1 MHDVS
6 RRQEKQGG
14 QALFRPVGRNDDE
27 GNDGLCGGGGRRMS
41 TTMKDLPVEEATRKL
56 GKRELTKKNNREAIL
71 VAART
76 VFADLGYGATS
87 VRDII
92 RKTGLA
98 SGTFY
103 NYFRSKEEVFEAL
116 MDEGMRRI
124 RPRLRAERIRSRT
137 FEDFITNAYRTYFDY
152 LAMDGDT
159 FQVMR
164 RNPNTM
170 RVRMDSPEIIA
181 GFEEIREY
189 IEEDIRNGALPEVD
203 AEYLM
208 AAVVGVAM
216 EVGDRMLR
224 RPEMDPEHA
233 AAFSTALVL
242 AGVRALPPKGTT
254 RKEETT

>member
-1 MHDVS
+1 
-6 RRQEKQGG
+6 
-14 QALFRPVGRNDDE
+14 
-27 GNDGLCGGGGRRMS
+27 MS
-41 TTMKDLPVEEATRKL
+41 TGVRDAPPGDDKKTKTP
-56 GKRELTKKNNREAIL
+56 GKRELTKHNNREAIL
-71 VAART
+71 DAART

-103 NYFRSKEEVFEAL
+103 NYFKSKEEVFEAL

-137 FEDFITNAYRTYFDY
+137 FEDFIRNAYRTYFDY
-152 LAMDGDT
+152 LATDRVT

-164 RNPNTM
+164 RNPNTV

-189 IEEDIRNGALPEVD
+189 IEEDIRNGTLPDVD
-203 AEYLM
+203 AEYLLN
-208 AAVVGVAM
+208 G
-216 EVGDRMLR
+216 
-224 RPEMDPEHA
+224 
-233 AAFSTALVL
+233 F
-242 AGVRALPPKGTT
+242 RALPHKG
-254 RKEETT
+254 ETETP

>member
-1 MHDVS
+1 
-6 RRQEKQGG
+6 
-14 QALFRPVGRNDDE
+14 
-27 GNDGLCGGGGRRMS
+27 MS
-41 TTMKDLPVEEATRKL
+41 TGVRDAPPGDDKKTKAP
-56 GKRELTKKNNREAIL
+56 GKRELTKHNNREAIL
-71 VAART
+71 DAART

-103 NYFRSKEEVFEAL
+103 NYFKSKEEVFEAL

-137 FEDFITNAYRTYFDY
+137 FEDFIRNAYRTYFDY
-152 LAMDGDT
+152 LATDRVT

-164 RNPNTM
+164 RNPNTV

-189 IEEDIRNGALPEVD
+189 IEEDIRNGTLPDVD

-208 AAVVGVAM
+208 AAVVGIAM
-216 EVGDRMLR
+216 EIGDRMLR
-224 RPEMDPEHA
+224 RPEMDPDHA
-233 AAFSTALVL
+233 SAFATALVL
-242 AGVRALPPKGTT
+242 NGFRALPHKG
-254 RKEETT
+254 EGE

>member
-1 MHDVS
+1 
-6 RRQEKQGG
+6 
-14 QALFRPVGRNDDE
+14 
-27 GNDGLCGGGGRRMS
+27 MS
-41 TTMKDLPVEEATRKL
+41 TDLEDAPLAEAKKPL
-56 GKRELTKKNNREAIL
+56 GKREQTKHNNREAIL
-71 VAART
+71 DAAKI

-103 NYFRSKEEVFEAL
+103 NYFKSKEEVFEAL

-137 FEDFITNAYRTYFDY
+137 FEDFIRNAYRTYFDY
-152 LAMDGDT
+152 LATDRDT
-159 FQVMR
+159 FQVIR
-164 RNPNTM
+164 RNPNTV

-189 IEEDIRNGALPEVD
+189 IEEDIRNGTLPDVD

-208 AAVVGVAM
+208 AAVVGIAM
-216 EVGDRMLR
+216 EIGDRMLR
-224 RPEMDPEHA
+224 RPEMDPDEA
-233 AAFSTALVL
+233 SAFATELVL
-242 AGVRALPPKGTT
+242 GGFRALPHRGQD
-254 RKEETT
+254 

>member
-1 MHDVS
+1 
-6 RRQEKQGG
+6 
-14 QALFRPVGRNDDE
+14 
-27 GNDGLCGGGGRRMS
+27 MS
-41 TTMKDLPVEEATRKL
+41 TAVKEEPSGAAKKAP
-56 GKRELTKKNNREAIL
+56 GKRELTKQNNREAIL
-71 VAART
+71 DAART

-103 NYFRSKEEVFEAL
+103 NYFKSKEEVFEAL

-137 FEDFITNAYRTYFDY
+137 FEDFIRNAYRTYFDY
-152 LAMDGDT
+152 LATDRVT

-164 RNPNTM
+164 RNPNTV

-189 IEEDIRNGALPEVD
+189 IEEDIRNGTLPDVD
-203 AEYLM
+203 AEYVM
-208 AAVVGVAM
+208 AAVVGIAM
-216 EVGDRMLR
+216 EIGDRMLR
-224 RPEMDPEHA
+224 RPEMDPDHA
-233 AAFSTALVL
+233 SAFATALVL
-242 AGVRALPPKGTT
+242 SGFRALPHKG
-254 RKEETT
+254 ETKAP

>member
-1 MHDVS
+1 MTDLVKS
-6 RRQEKQGG
+6 APLAFPPISLEK
-14 QALFRPVGRNDDE
+14 
-27 GNDGLCGGGGRRMS
+27 
-41 TTMKDLPVEEATRKL
+41 RKTP
-56 GKRELTKKNNREAIL
+56 GKRELTKQNNREAIL
-71 VAART
+71 NAARA
-76 VFADLGYGATS
+76 VFTDLGYGATS

-103 NYFRSKEEVFEAL
+103 NYFKSKEEVFEAL

-137 FEDFITNAYRTYFDY
+137 FEDFIRNAYHTYFDY
-152 LAMDGDT
+152 LASDRHT

-164 RNPNTM
+164 RNPNTV

-189 IEEDIRNGALPEVD
+189 IVEDIRNGALPELD

-208 AAVVGVAM
+208 AALVGIAM
-216 EVGDRMLR
+216 EIGDRMLA
-224 RPEMDPEHA
+224 RPEMDAEQA
-233 AAFSTALVL
+233 SAFATALVL
-242 AGVRALPPKGTT
+242 GGLHALPHTKAE
-254 RKEETT
+254 K

>member
-1 MHDVS
+1 
-6 RRQEKQGG
+6 
-14 QALFRPVGRNDDE
+14 
-27 GNDGLCGGGGRRMS
+27 MS
-41 TTMKDLPVEEATRKL
+41 TGLEDAPLAEAKKPL
-56 GKRELTKKNNREAIL
+56 GKREQTKHNNREAIL
-71 VAART
+71 DAAKI

-103 NYFRSKEEVFEAL
+103 NYFKSKEEVFEAL

-137 FEDFITNAYRTYFDY
+137 FEDFIRNAYRTYFDY
-152 LAMDGDT
+152 LATDRDT
-159 FQVMR
+159 FQVIR
-164 RNPNTM
+164 RNPNTV

-189 IEEDIRNGALPEVD
+189 IEEDIRNGTLPNVD

-208 AAVVGVAM
+208 AAVVGIAM
-216 EVGDRMLR
+216 EIGDRMLR
-224 RPEMDPEHA
+224 RPEMDPDEA
-233 AAFSTALVL
+233 SAFATALVL
-242 AGVRALPPKGTT
+242 SGFRALPHRG
-254 RKEETT
+254 ET

>member
-1 MHDVS
+1 MNADTGTVPLE
-6 RRQEKQGG
+6 EK
-14 QALFRPVGRNDDE
+14 
-27 GNDGLCGGGGRRMS
+27 
-41 TTMKDLPVEEATRKL
+41 KRKP
-56 GKRELTKKNNREAIL
+56 GKRELTKLNNREAIL
-71 VAART
+71 SAART

-137 FEDFITNAYRTYFDY
+137 FEDFIRNAYRTYFEF
-152 LAMDGDT
+152 LATDRDT

-164 RNPNTM
+164 RNPNTI
-170 RVRMDSPEIIA
+170 RVRMDTPELIA

-189 IEEDIRNGALPEVD
+189 IEEDIRNGALPPVD
-203 AEYLM
+203 SEYLM
-208 AAVVGVAM
+208 ASVVGIAM
-216 EVGDRMLR
+216 EMGDRMLL
-224 RPEMDPEHA
+224 RPEADMEDA
-233 AAFSTALVL
+233 ADFATALVL
-242 AGVRALPPKGTT
+242 GGVRALPHKK
-254 RKEETT
+254 R

>member
-1 MHDVS
+1 MTTV
-6 RRQEKQGG
+6 KQ
-14 QALFRPVGRNDDE
+14 QPDAAAAAPAARPR
-27 GNDGLCGGGGRRMS
+27 
-41 TTMKDLPVEEATRKL
+41 
-56 GKRELTKKNNREAIL
+56 GKREQTKHNNREAIL
-71 VAART
+71 DAARS

-103 NYFRSKEEVFEAL
+103 NYFKSKEEVFEAL
-116 MDEGMRRI
+116 MDDGMRRI

-137 FEDFITNAYRTYFDY
+137 FEDFIRNAYRAYFEY
-152 LAMDGDT
+152 LATDSDT

-170 RVRMDSPEIIA
+170 RVRMDSPEILA

-189 IEEDIRNGALPEVD
+189 IEEDIRNGTLPGVD

-208 AAVVGVAM
+208 AAVVGIAM
-216 EVGDRMLR
+216 EIGDRMLR
-224 RPEMDPEHA
+224 RPEMDAEAA
-233 AAFSTALVL
+233 AAFGTQLVL
-242 AGVRALPPKGTT
+242 SGFRALPAK
-254 RKEETT
+254 KS

>member
-1 MHDVS
+1 M
-6 RRQEKQGG
+6 QGRG
-14 QALFRPVGRNDDE
+14 A
-27 GNDGLCGGGGRRMS
+27 RMS
-41 TTMKDLPVEEATRKL
+41 TDIDDAPVAEEKKKP
-56 GKRELTKKNNREAIL
+56 GKRELTKLNNREAIL
-71 VAART
+71 SAARS

-137 FEDFITNAYRTYFDY
+137 FEDFIRNAYRTYFDY
-152 LAMDGDT
+152 LATDRDS
-159 FQVMR
+159 FQLMR
-164 RNPNTM
+164 HNPNTI
-170 RVRMDSPEIIA
+170 RVRMDTPELIA

-189 IEEDIRNGALPEVD
+189 LEEDIRNGTLPDVD

-208 AAVVGVAM
+208 ASVVGIAM
-216 EVGDRMLR
+216 EMGDRMLL
-224 RPEMDPEHA
+224 RPEIDAEEA
-233 AAFSTALVL
+233 SAFATALVL
-242 AGVRALPPKGTT
+242 GGVRALPHKGKRD
-254 RKEETT
+254 RK

>member
-1 MHDVS
+1 
-6 RRQEKQGG
+6 
-14 QALFRPVGRNDDE
+14 
-27 GNDGLCGGGGRRMS
+27 MS
-41 TTMKDLPVEEATRKL
+41 TGLEDAPLVEAKKPL
-56 GKRELTKKNNREAIL
+56 GKREQTKHNNREAIL
-71 VAART
+71 DAAKI

-103 NYFRSKEEVFEAL
+103 NYFKSKEEVFEAL

-137 FEDFITNAYRTYFDY
+137 FEDFIRNAYRTYFDY
-152 LAMDGDT
+152 LATDRDT
-159 FQVMR
+159 FQVIR
-164 RNPNTM
+164 RNPNTV

-189 IEEDIRNGALPEVD
+189 IEEDIRNGTLPNVD

-208 AAVVGVAM
+208 AAVVGIAM
-216 EVGDRMLR
+216 EIGDRMLR
-224 RPEMDPEHA
+224 RPEMDPDEA
-233 AAFSTALVL
+233 SAFATALVL
-242 AGVRALPPKGTT
+242 GGFRALPHTG
-254 RKEETT
+254 ETK

>member
-1 MHDVS
+1 
-6 RRQEKQGG
+6 
-14 QALFRPVGRNDDE
+14 
-27 GNDGLCGGGGRRMS
+27 MS
-41 TTMKDLPVEEATRKL
+41 TGVKEAPSGDDGKTKAP
-56 GKRELTKKNNREAIL
+56 GKRELTKHNNREAIL
-71 VAART
+71 DAART

-103 NYFRSKEEVFEAL
+103 NYFKSKEEVFEAL

-137 FEDFITNAYRTYFDY
+137 FEDFIRNAYRTYFDY
-152 LAMDGDT
+152 LATDRVT

-164 RNPNTM
+164 RNPNTV

-189 IEEDIRNGALPEVD
+189 IEEDIRNGTLPDVD

-208 AAVVGVAM
+208 AAVVGIAM
-216 EVGDRMLR
+216 EIGDRMLR
-224 RPEMDPEHA
+224 RPEMDPDHA
-233 AAFSTALVL
+233 SAFATALVL
-242 AGVRALPPKGTT
+242 NGFRALPHKG
-254 RKEETT
+254 EGE

>member
-1 MHDVS
+1 
-6 RRQEKQGG
+6 
-14 QALFRPVGRNDDE
+14 
-27 GNDGLCGGGGRRMS
+27 MS
-41 TTMKDLPVEEATRKL
+41 TGLEGAPLAEAKKPL
-56 GKRELTKKNNREAIL
+56 GKREQTKHNNREAIL
-71 VAART
+71 DAAKI

-103 NYFRSKEEVFEAL
+103 NYFKSKEEVFEAL

-137 FEDFITNAYRTYFDY
+137 FEDFIRNAYRTYFDY
-152 LAMDGDT
+152 LATDRDT
-159 FQVMR
+159 FQVIR
-164 RNPNTM
+164 RNPNTV

-189 IEEDIRNGALPEVD
+189 IEEDIRNGTLPDVD

-208 AAVVGVAM
+208 AAVVGIAM
-216 EVGDRMLR
+216 EIGDRMLR
-224 RPEMDPEHA
+224 RPEMDPDEA
-233 AAFSTALVL
+233 STFATELVL
-242 AGVRALPPKGTT
+242 GGFRALPHRG
-254 RKEETT
+254 ETK

>member
-1 MHDVS
+1 
-6 RRQEKQGG
+6 
-14 QALFRPVGRNDDE
+14 
-27 GNDGLCGGGGRRMS
+27 MS
-41 TTMKDLPVEEATRKL
+41 TDTVAAPVAEGKKKP
-56 GKRELTKKNNREAIL
+56 GKRELTKLNNREAIL
-71 VAART
+71 SAARS

-137 FEDFITNAYRTYFDY
+137 FEDFISNAYRTYFEY
-152 LAMDGDT
+152 LASDRDT

-164 RNPNTM
+164 RNPNTI
-170 RVRMDSPEIIA
+170 RVRMDTPELIA

-189 IEEDIRNGALPEVD
+189 IEEDIRNGALPPVD

-208 AAVVGVAM
+208 ASVVGIAM
-216 EVGDRMLR
+216 EMGDRMLQ
-224 RPEMDPEHA
+224 RPDVDVEEA
-233 AAFSTALVL
+233 AAFATALVL
-242 AGVRALPPKGTT
+242 GGVRALPHKG
-254 RKEETT
+254 KQEKK

>member
-1 MHDVS
+1 M
-6 RRQEKQGG
+6 
-14 QALFRPVGRNDDE
+14 
-27 GNDGLCGGGGRRMS
+27 
-41 TTMKDLPVEEATRKL
+41 TTDLEEAPAEASRKPKAP
-56 GKRELTKKNNREAIL
+56 GKREQTKQNNREAIL
-71 VAART
+71 DAARA
-76 VFADLGYGATS
+76 VFSDLGYGATS

-103 NYFRSKEEVFEAL
+103 NYFKSKEEVFEAL

-137 FEDFITNAYRTYFDY
+137 FEDFIRNAFRTYFDY
-152 LAMDGDT
+152 LATDRDT

-164 RNPNTM
+164 RNPNTV

-189 IEEDIRNGALPEVD
+189 IEEDIRNGTLPEVD

-208 AAVVGVAM
+208 AAVVGLAM
-216 EVGDRMLR
+216 EMGDRMLR
-224 RPEMDPEHA
+224 RPEMDAEHA
-233 AAFSTALVL
+233 STFATALVL
-242 AGVRALPPKGTT
+242 GGFRALPHAGKTGKP
-254 RKEETT
+254 